1 MKVLIT
7 SPRAPV
13 TIDWVR
19 IALKSNH
26 EVNLVDSLENPLAY
40 FSYSHSQKPIYHKIA
55 GPRYDFPS
63 YAKAMKTLINQV
75 DLVIPTC
82 EDIFYLEQVT
92 LSEENRE
99 KCLMPDPDLI
109 FQLHHKFAIFQI
121 IQNPVGIVY
130 PKTKLLESWSDLDQ
144 KQLFSTIVKPV
155 FSRFGKEVI
164 RDISHESYQSKP
176 ISPNY
181 PWVQQEKIS
190 GQNLCSYAI
199 CHHGEVVAQVVYQAQ
214 YCLNGSAS
222 SYFEA
227 YDEPRINAFV
237 SDFVDRTN
245 YHGQIAFDF
254 IDNGQAIYLLECNP
268 RATSG
273 LHLLSEGLR
282 IEEAGIRYN
291 ETGKLPVKSMGK
303 GLYFLFALQALG
315 HGKIAELMKDKKRS
329 ESILKGVPMHHLIA
343 ALAEFTK
350 IAALKK
356 ISLTQASTDDI
367 QYDGEAGQANV
378 TL

>member
-19 IALKSNH
+19 LALRSNH
-26 EVNLVDSLENPLAY
+26 EVHLTDSLESPLAFFTY
-40 FSYSHSQKPIYHKIA
+40 EQGLRPIYHKIA
-55 GPRYDFPS
+55 GPRYDFKA
-63 YAKAMKTLINQV
+63 YAKAMTALIEQM

-82 EDIFYLEQVT
+82 EDIFYLEQVP
-92 LSEENRE
+92 LSESNRA
-99 KCLMPDPDLI
+99 KCLMPDKDLI
-109 FQLHHKFAIFQI
+109 FQLHHKYAIYQI
-121 IQNPVGIVY
+121 IMNPVGIVY
-130 PKTKLLESWSDLDQ
+130 PKTKLLESWTDLDQ
-144 KQLFSTIVKPV
+144 TQLSSTILKPV

-164 RDISHESYQSKP
+164 RDINNESYEIKP
-176 ISPNY
+176 ISSSY
-181 PWVQQEKIS
+181 PWVQQEKIN

-237 SDFVDRTN
+237 CDFVARTN

-254 IDNGQAIYLLECNP
+254 IDNGQDIYLLECNP

-282 IEEAGIRYN
+282 IEEAGIRYT
-291 ETGKLPVKSMGK
+291 ETGELPVKSMGK
-303 GLYFLFALQALG
+303 GLYFLFGLQALG
-315 HGKIAELMKDKKRS
+315 QGKIAELMRDKKRS

-350 IAALKK
+350 IAAVKK

-367 QYDGEAGQANV
+367 QYDGEAGQKDV